1 MRAGPRRPHPEH
13 VSSLP
18 PIVWAIPFF
27 FVTMGLEWRLTRG
40 REVHGY
46 VLRDSLAS
54 LSMGVGNLLIVIATK
69 SAMMGGYLYIYEHA
83 RLFTLQTEAVPSLA
97 SFGALLVVEDF
108 FYYWFHRLHHEVR
121 ILWASHVAHHSSDHY
136 NLSTA
141 LRQSWTTPFTGF
153 PFWAPLALLGFHPK
167 WILVQ
172 QTISLV
178 YQYWIHTEL
187 IDRLGPLEWVMNTPS
202 HHRVHHG
209 RNPLYLDRNHGG
221 ILIVWDRL
229 FGTFEAER
237 EPVDFGITVQLR
249 SYNPV
254 VIAFHEWRDALR
266 DAIRTRNPVTALRV
280 LLMPPGYSPDGKGKT
295 SSDLRREALG
305 AS

>member
-1 MRAGPRRPHPEH
+1 MPRPHPVE

-27 FVTMGLEWRLTRG
+27 FVTMGLEWRLSLGRRIRG
-40 REVHGY
+40 YH
-46 VLRDSLAS
+46 LRDSVAS
-54 LSMGVGNLLIVIATK
+54 LTMGVGYLLLSIATK
-69 SAMMGGYLYIYEHA
+69 GVTMGGYLWLYEHG
-83 RLFTLQTEAVPSLA
+83 RLFTLQTEASTTLA
-97 SFGALLVVEDF
+97 AFLLLLVAEDF
-108 FYYWFHRLHHEVR
+108 VYYWFHRLHHEVR
-121 ILWASHVAHHSSDHY
+121 ILWAAHVTHHSSDHY

-141 LRQSWTTPFTGF
+141 LRQSWTSIVTGF

-167 WILVQ
+167 WILLQ

-187 IDRLGPLEWVMNTPS
+187 LPKLGPLEWVMNTPS

-221 ILIVWDRL
+221 IFIIWDRL
-229 FGTFEAER
+229 FGTFEPEVQ
-237 EPVDFGITVQLR
+237 PVDFGITVPLC

-266 DAIRTRNPVTALRV
+266 DAARTKSLREGLRV
-280 LLMPPGYSPDGKGKT
+280 LFMPPGYRPDGKGKT
-295 SSDLRREALG
+295 SVDLRREATES
-305 AS
+305 A